1 VEISN
6 PRQALILVYDFHAWP
21 SACVSDVE
29 IHELEKQRVYSLHH
43 QDSAYEANAIHAKNW
58 PSSETETYGLAGKIG
73 VPSCQ

>member
-1 VEISN
+1 M
-6 PRQALILVYDFHAWP
+6 
-21 SACVSDVE
+21 SDVE

-58 PSSETETYGLAGKIG
+58 PSSETETDGLAGKI